1 MIKLLQ
7 SKWLCVLMGAVIYL
21 GTTVALWKSP
31 KITPRVVVA
40 AATKSVDTPK
50 PSWDFHSAEADELIT
65 DLLTQK
71 QVQTERAR
79 KLDELE
85 ARLKAERQEI
95 ATVVESVR
103 QQQDEFD
110 RSVVRVHEEEVAN
123 LKRLAKI
130 YSAMSPEGAVTI
142 LRELKDD
149 DIVKIFAFMK
159 DGETAPILESL
170 ARQGQAEAKR
180 AAQISDRLKVC
191 VSRNLTEKKAS

>member
-7 SKWLCVLMGAVIYL
+7 STWMCALAGAMIYL
-21 GTTVALWKSP
+21 GTTVALWQSP
-31 KITPRVVVA
+31 KLSLRVVATA
-40 AATKSVDTPK
+40 ASKPADAPK
-50 PSWDFHSAEADELIT
+50 PSWEFHSAEADELIT

-71 QVQTERAR
+71 QAQTERAR

-95 ATVVESVR
+95 ATVVESVK
-103 QQQDEFD
+103 QQQNEFD
-110 RSVVRVHEEEVAN
+110 RSVVRVREEEVAN

-130 YSAMSPEGAVTI
+130 YSAMSPEGAVSI

-149 DIVKIFAFMK
+149 DVVRIFAFMK
-159 DGETAPILESL
+159 DGDTAPILESL
-170 ARQGQAEAKR
+170 ARQGQTEAKR

-191 VSRNLTEKKAS
+191 LSRNLTEKKSS

>member
-7 SKWLCVLMGAVIYL
+7 SKWLCALLGAVIYL
-21 GTTVALWKSP
+21 GSTVALWKSP
-31 KITPRVVVA
+31 KIAPRVTA
-40 AATKSVDTPK
+40 AAAAKAVDAPK
-50 PSWDFHSAEADELIT
+50 PSWEFHSTEADELIT

-71 QVQTERAR
+71 QAQTERAH

-95 ATVVESVR
+95 ATVVESVK

-110 RSVVRVHEEEVAN
+110 RSVVRVHEEEIVN

-130 YSAMSPEGAVTI
+130 YSGMSPEGAVSI
-142 LRELKDD
+142 LREMKDD
-149 DIVKIFAFMK
+149 DVVKIFAFMK

-170 ARQGQAEAKR
+170 AHQGQAEAKR

-191 VSRNLTEKKAS
+191 LSRNITEKKSS

>member
-7 SKWLCVLMGAVIYL
+7 STWMCALAGAMIYL
-21 GTTVALWKSP
+21 GTTVALWQSP
-31 KITPRVVVA
+31 KLSPRVVATA
-40 AATKSVDTPK
+40 ASKPADAPK
-50 PSWDFHSAEADELIT
+50 PSWEFHSAEADELIT

-71 QVQTERAR
+71 QAQTERAR

-95 ATVVESVR
+95 ATVVESVK
-103 QQQDEFD
+103 QQQNEFD
-110 RSVVRVHEEEVAN
+110 RSVVRVREEEVAN

-130 YSAMSPEGAVTI
+130 YSAMSPEGAVSI

-149 DIVKIFAFMK
+149 DVVRIFAFMK
-159 DGETAPILESL
+159 DGDTAPILESL
-170 ARQGQAEAKR
+170 ARQGQTEAKR

-191 VSRNLTEKKAS
+191 LSRNLTEKKSS

>member
-7 SKWLCVLMGAVIYL
+7 SKWMCVLAGAIMYL
-21 GTTVALWKSP
+21 GMTVALWKSP
-31 KITPRVVVA
+31 KPSPRVTTVA
-40 AATKSVDTPK
+40 AAKPTDAPK
-50 PSWDFHSAEADELIT
+50 PSWEFHSAEADELIT

-85 ARLKAERQEI
+85 ARLKAERYEI
-95 ATVVESVR
+95 ATVVQSVK

-110 RSVVRVHEEEVAN
+110 HSVVRVHEEEVIN

-130 YSAMSPEGAVTI
+130 YAAMSPEGAVSI

-149 DIVKIFAFMK
+149 DVVKIFAFMK

-170 ARQGQAEAKR
+170 AHQGQAEAKR

-191 VSRNLTEKKAS
+191 LSRNLTEKKSS

>member
-7 SKWLCVLMGAVIYL
+7 SKWLCALMGAVIYL

-31 KITPRVVVA
+31 KIAPRVVA
-40 AATKSVDTPK
+40 ATATKSVDTPK

-110 RSVVRVHEEEVAN
+110 RSVVRVHEEEVVN

-149 DIVKIFAFMK
+149 DVVKIFAFMK